1 MVFTGAD
8 YEKFRTLRITHIA
21 RAFEELINDEANEG
35 LLPEQLFLAAT
46 DDALAKR
53 RATRIERLIKAA
65 GFPIPEATIAEID
78 YRAGRNLNPIAVKR
92 YATTDWSTT
101 TRNLLLISPTG
112 GGKTYL
118 ACAIGNAACH
128 NGHTVT
134 YTRMDQLARDLT
146 LRRNDIIAHNKFVN
160 DLTNQDLLII
170 DDFLTVGIPSETAS
184 DLFTILADREHRGA
198 TIIAS
203 QTGPA
208 QWVTEL
214 PDKVT
219 GDSIVNR
226 LANNGRALQIGS
238 IDMRAEHRN
247 TKNKETT
254 HH

>member
-8 YEKFRTLRITHIA
+8 YEKFRTLRITHLA
-21 RAFEELINDEANEG
+21 RAFEELITDEANDG
-35 LLPEQLFLAAT
+35 LLPEQLFLTAT
-46 DDALAKR
+46 DEALAKR
-53 RATRIERLIKAA
+53 RATQIERRIKAA
-65 GFPIPEATIAEID
+65 GFPIPEATIAEVD
-78 YRAGRNLNPIAVKR
+78 YRAGRNLNPITIKR
-92 YATTDWSTT
+92 YAATNWSTT

-134 YTRMDQLARDLT
+134 YTRMDQLARELT
-146 LRRNDIIAHNKFVN
+146 LRRNDVIAHHKLLT
-160 DLTNQDLLII
+160 DLTNHDLLII
-170 DDFLTVGIPSETAS
+170 DDFLTVGINSETAS
-184 DLFTILADREHRGA
+184 DLFTILADREHRAA

-214 PDKVT
+214 PDKVA

-226 LANNGRALQIGS
+226 LANNGKALQIGN
-238 IDMRAEHRN
+238 IDMRAAHRD
-247 TKNKETT
+247 TQHQQAS